1 MSGQVEMQAS
11 MAGQVVTEAMLY
23 ATSGHAFSAG
33 VMVHKMLKISAITPS
48 DQTFSRQLVRKLL

>member
-1 MSGQVEMQAS
+1 MQAS
-11 MAGQVVTEAMLY
+11 MVGQVVTEVMLY

-33 VMVHKMLKISAITPS
+33 VKVHKMLKISAVTPS